1 MKPPVTPAQQ
11 TGIANLEQGLFE
23 HASSL
28 PPEERHAYLV
38 GACSGDASMIHR
50 LEELLRAHNNTG
62 DFMAT
67 PAAGDLR
74 AEVAAGFGITSG
86 SAAVGAAAGDR
97 IGRYRIIEP
106 IGEGGFGV
114 VYLAE
119 QEEPVR
125 RPVAVKIIKP
135 GMDTRAIVTRFEAGD
150 TLIQYGRRQDNF
162 VVFDG
167 TTNLPVLVPFTTP
180 SVLRHNFQFTAG
192 IGWRF

>member
-74 AEVAAGFGITSG
+74 AEVAGGFGITSG
-86 SAAVGAAAGDR
+86 AAAVGVAAGDR

-125 RPVAVKIIKP
+125 RRVALKIIKL
-135 GMDTRAIVTRFEAGD
+135 GMDTRAIVARFEAE
-150 TLIQYGRRQDNF
+150 RQALALMDHPNIAR
-162 VVFDG
+162 VFDG
-167 TTNLPVLVPFTTP
+167 GATDDGPALFRDGAGARHPDHAL
-180 SVLRHNFQFTAG
+180 LR
-192 IGWRF
+192 